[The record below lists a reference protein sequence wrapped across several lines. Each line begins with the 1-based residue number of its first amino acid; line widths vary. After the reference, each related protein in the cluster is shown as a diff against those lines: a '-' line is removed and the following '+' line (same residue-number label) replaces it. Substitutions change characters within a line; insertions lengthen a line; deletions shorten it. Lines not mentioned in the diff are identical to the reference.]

1 MFQQQRLLSDM
12 ETPSSSTTSIAKRT
26 TSTSGTFLNGSTG
39 NRKSKRKD
47 SNGASQ
53 QKEMLDKLVL
63 WRQPFKTLQLASYEI
78 WHLSTNFAKK

>member
-12 ETPSSSTTSIAKRT
+12 ETPSSSTPSLAKR

-39 NRKSKRKD
+39 NRKSKRKE

-53 QKEMLDKLVL
+53 QKEMIEKLVL
-63 WRQPFKTLQLASYEI
+63 WRQPFKTLQLAAYEI
-78 WHLSTNFAKK
+78 WHLSTNFTKK